1 MSEEEP
7 TGRQRLWAALRRPGS
22 RGQITAAVL
31 LAVVGFASV
40 VQVRATEADD
50 VYAGMRQEDMLQL
63 LNSLAAASERTEN
76 QIAELEDT
84 RSSLRNN
91 TEARQAA
98 LEEARR
104 KADVL
109 GILAGTLPAVGPGVV
124 VTVKDP
130 QGAVGVDQLLN
141 GVEELRDAG
150 AEAIEVNDTVR
161 VVAQTAFK
169 DGDTGIVVGEQPLAP
184 PYTIEA
190 IGDPHT
196 LTTGLNFHG
205 GFVDLIEGEA
215 VGGDVVIKQAST
227 VEIAS
232 TREPESARYSEP
244 VEDE

>member
-1 MSEEEP
+1 VSEEEP

-109 GILAGTLPAVGPGVV
+109 GIV

-169 DGDTGIVVGEQPLAP
+169 DGDTGIIVGEQPLAP

-205 GFVDLIEGEA
+205 GFVDLIEGQA
-215 VGGDVVIKQAST
+215 VGGDVTIKQAST

-232 TREPESARYSEP
+232 TREPAPARYSEP
-244 VEDE
+244 VEGE